1 MDKSPVLD
9 ETALVEVFG
18 FSELATI
25 PDLPASAC
33 KAVLAEDLELA
44 SLRNLA
50 VALLHPDVV
59 VAGYSMERQ
68 LKEKA
73 AILAGK
79 ASLLRK
85 QEKCPVEAEILQDPA
100 DQIVEMEILL

>member
-18 FSELATI
+18 FLVLVTI
-25 PDLPASAC
+25 PDLPASSC
-33 KAVLAEDLELA
+33 KAVLA

-50 VALLHPDVV
+50 VALLNLEVV
-59 VAGYSMERQ
+59 MAGYSTERQ

-73 AILAGK
+73 VMLAGK

-85 QEKCPVEAEILQDPA
+85 QEKCSVEAEILQDPA